1 VIEMAVTQFVA
12 LGGVVLLAAM
22 SPGPDFAIVTRNAM
36 ISGRRAGM
44 ACGVGIAV
52 GVFAWAVVTALGI
65 AGLLAASAVAF
76 TAVKLV
82 GAAYLVLL
90 GIRALLA
97 ARRGDYDGNNDG
109 NNNGAPHIR
118 GVRATGTLAAFRQGL
133 VTNLLNPKVA
143 VFFVALLPQ
152 FLPTSATAVDHL
164 LLAVVAAGVTL
175 IWFTVLAGVVSALRR
190 LLTAKR
196 VRRTIDAVMGT
207 LLVGLGI
214 RIATT

>member
-1 VIEMAVTQFVA
+1 MAVTQFVA

-44 ACGVGIAV
+44 ACGAGIAV

-90 GIRALLA
+90 GVRALLA

-109 NNNGAPHIR
+109 VRHIPGTRGTGAL
-118 GVRATGTLAAFRQGL
+118 TAFRQGL

-152 FLPTSATAVDHL
+152 FLPTAASAVDHL

-175 IWFTVLAGVVSALRR
+175 TWFTVLAGVVGALRR
-190 LLTAKR
+190 LLTANR
-196 VRRTIDAVMGT
+196 VRRTLDAVMGT

-214 RIATT
+214 RIATN

>member
-1 VIEMAVTQFVA
+1 MAVTQFVA

-52 GVFAWAVVTALGI
+52 GVFVWAVVTALGI

-90 GIRALLA
+90 GVRALLA
-97 ARRGDYDGNNDG
+97 ARRGDYDGSDDG
-109 NNNGAPHIR
+109 GQHIPGA
-118 GVRATGTLAAFRQGL
+118 RAAGAVAAFRQGL

-143 VFFVALLPQ
+143 VFFVALFPQ
-152 FLPTSATAVDHL
+152 FLPASATTVDHL

-175 IWFTVLAGVVSALRR
+175 TWFTVLAGVVSALRR
-190 LLTAKR
+190 LLTAHR
-196 VRRTIDAVMGT
+196 VRRTLDAVMGT

>member
-97 ARRGDYDGNNDG
+97 ARRGDYDSNDDG
-109 NNNGAPHIR
+109 VPHIPGAR
-118 GVRATGTLAAFRQGL
+118 TTGTLAAFRQGL

-164 LLAVVAAGVTL
+164 WLGVVAAGVTL

-190 LLTAKR
+190 LLTANR

-214 RIATT
+214 RIATN